1 MYKPFDLTGK
11 VALVT
16 GGNSGIGLGM
26 ARAMTQAG
34 ADVAIWGTNAKRTPP
49 PKRKLAASGRNVLAL
64 ELRRGDEKAV
74 EAAFAETLGR
84 ARPGRRLLCKRRYER
99 ARTASFLEMTSEEW
113 RRVLKVNLDG
123 AFFTFR
129 AAARHMVQRGGG
141 GALVG
146 TASLAAIE
154 GAARS
159 EHYAATKGGMI
170 SMIRALAV
178 EFARHGVRANAILP
192 GWIETDMT
200 ANAIGNE
207 KFAKNVLPR
216 IPMRRW
222 GTGDDF
228 GGIAVYLMSS
238 ALGLSHRRHLP
249 HRRRLRAV
257 LRPTAEQRRGRDM
270 VRPEIGRTSS
280 GGRPKEVEDDPG
292 GAAGCERRIMPTL
305 NRKMATAATI
315 ESANAQGST
324 LVSDRRVER
333 QAECPHGRRLAEDR
347 VNREPDGEVQD
358 HPDHGR
364 GDGRQAPR

>member
-26 ARAMTQAG
+26 AQAVAEAG
-34 ADVAIWGTNAKRTPP
+34 ADVAIWGTNTSKNATAKAELAKTG
-49 PKRKLAASGRNVLAL
+49 RKIIALECDVGDEAAVDKCFADTLKQLGRVDGCFANAGVSGRSGATSF
-64 ELRRGDEKAV
+64 AQM
-74 EAAFAETLGR
+74 EA
-84 ARPGRRLLCKRRYER
+84 
-99 ARTASFLEMTSEEW
+99 SEW
-113 RRVLKVNLDG
+113 HRVLKVNLDG

-129 AAARHMVQRGGG
+129 AGARHMVERGGG

-154 GAARS
+154 GAPRS
-159 EHYAATKGGMI
+159 EHYAATKGAMI

-207 KFAKNVLPR
+207 KFANNVLPR

-228 GGIAVYLMSS
+228 GGIAVYLMSPAS
-238 ALGLSHRRHLP
+238 TYHTGDTFLIDGGYALF
-249 HRRRLRAV
+249 
-257 LRPTAEQRRGRDM
+257 
-270 VRPEIGRTSS
+270 
-280 GGRPKEVEDDPG
+280 
-292 GAAGCERRIMPTL
+292 
-305 NRKMATAATI
+305 
-315 ESANAQGST
+315 
-324 LVSDRRVER
+324 
-333 QAECPHGRRLAEDR
+333 
-347 VNREPDGEVQD
+347 
-358 HPDHGR
+358 
-364 GDGRQAPR
+364 